1 MKNRKLFAFLL
12 IVCSS
17 TFFIRCTPSRQEYL
31 SSTKE
36 ILSTGKWTV
45 NYFYAGQNQTSYFSN
60 YQFSFQNN
68 GIVICS
74 VDSTIVN
81 GNWSIIHDLNNND
94 VLVIN
99 INSQQTSLMQLNA
112 SWNVTDKSTSA
123 IGMKDSNSAELQFRK
138 M

>member
-12 IVCSS
+12 IVCTSQ
-17 TFFIRCTPSRQEYL
+17 FFMHCTPARQEYL

-45 NYFYAGQNQTSYFSN
+45 NYFYSGQNQTSSFTN

-68 GIVICS
+68 GIVICNL
-74 VDSTIVN
+74 DSTTVN
-81 GNWSIIHDLNNND
+81 GSWSIIHDLNNND
-94 VLVIN
+94 VLMIN
-99 INSQQTSLMQLNA
+99 INCQQTTLMQLNT
-112 SWNVTDKSTSA
+112 SWNVTDKSMNE
-123 IGMKDSNSAELQFRK
+123 IGMKDAGSAQLQFRK